1 MRAIG
6 TVFIFLLGIVAGILA
21 VLLIDVR
28 QTREGRLPEISF
40 EGGQLPQYE
49 FEVGNIE
56 VTDEGLEITPPR
68 ERVTRD
74 DE

>member
-6 TVFIFLLGIVAGILA
+6 TVFIFLLGIVAGIVA

-28 QTREGRLPEISF
+28 QTREGRLPEISV
-40 EGGQLPQYE
+40 EGGQLPQYDI
-49 FEVGNIE
+49 EVGNIE
-56 VTDEGLEITPPR
+56 VTDEGLEITPPN

>member
-6 TVFIFLLGIVAGILA
+6 TVFIFLLGIVAGIVA

-28 QTREGRLPEISF
+28 QTREGRLPQISV

-49 FEVGNIE
+49 IEVGNID
-56 VTDEGLEITPPR
+56 VTDEGLEITPPH